1 MNMISRFFA
10 AGALCAAA
18 IAFSPISAG
27 SARAATATAA
37 PVVVDK
43 QEKVAEANKDQPLS
57 AVRVIVTCQP
67 YDQFRP
73 WSKRPP
79 FQHRAVGAVLSGSRV
94 LVTAELVANSTYL
107 ELENPDTAD
116 KTPATVERVDYE
128 SDLALLKPSTA
139 GFLDKFKPI
148 DLADPSVG
156 DDLAFWQ
163 LEPNGTLLSTRGLL
177 TTADVSRYPVDDTAL
192 LLFRATSSL
201 QTRDGSFTSPV
212 VKGGAL
218 AGMLLRFDPRTQN
231 ADVIPAPVISH
242 FLKAAANPGA
252 YAGFPRAGLLFAS
265 LRDPQLRRYAGLTN
279 GNGGVY
285 ITYIARDG
293 AAEQAGLQVGDV
305 VLAVGDCHV
314 DQDGNY
320 RDPRYGKIS
329 IVHVISTQHF
339 DGDVVPFK
347 IARKGQEQTV
357 SVKLSHPDPAKS
369 IIEPYSIDKA
379 PRYYILGG
387 LVFQELS
394 RQYLKEWGPEWFK
407 KAPERFIY
415 FDRYQA
421 ELFKDDPRRRIVI
434 LSHVLPSPCTVGY
447 EELNGLVVEKIN
459 GMPLKD
465 LADIDAALA
474 KSADGFHHIRVI
486 GHPREIVVD
495 AKQVR
500 DVEPLLIKNYGLPE
514 IKNLE

>member
-1 MNMISRFFA
+1 MISRFA
-10 AGALCAAA
+10 IAGALCAA
-18 IAFSPISAG
+18 ILTSPLFAANAS
-27 SARAATATAA
+27 AATAKAA
-37 PVVVDK
+37 PVVIDK
-43 QEKVAEANKDQPLS
+43 QEKVAEATKDQPLS
-57 AVRVIVTCQP
+57 AIRVTVTCQP

-79 FQHRAVGAVLSGSRV
+79 FQRRAVGAVLDGNCV

-128 SDLALLKPSTA
+128 SDLALLKPATP

-148 DLADPSVG
+148 GLANPSVG
-156 DDLAFWQ
+156 DDVAFWQ

-177 TTADVSRYPVDDTAL
+177 TAADVSRYPIDDTAL
-192 LLFRATSSL
+192 LLFRATCSL
-201 QTRDGSFTSPV
+201 QTHDGSFTSPV
-212 VKGGAL
+212 VKGAAL
-218 AGMLLRFDPRTQN
+218 AGMLLRYDPRSQN
-231 ADVIPAPVISH
+231 ADIIPAPVVAH
-242 FLKAAANPGA
+242 FLKAAAAPGA
-252 YAGFPRAGLLFAS
+252 YIGFPRAGLSYAS

-285 ITYIARDG
+285 ITYIAPDG
-293 AAEQAGLQVGDV
+293 AAEHAGLQLGDV
-305 VLAVGDCHV
+305 VLAVGGCQV
-314 DQDGNY
+314 DQDGDY
-320 RDPRYGKIS
+320 RDPRYGKVS

-347 IARKGQEQTV
+347 IARKGQEQAV
-357 SVKLSHPDPAKS
+357 NVKLSHPDAAKS
-369 IIEPYSIDKA
+369 IIEPYTIDKA
-379 PRYYILGG
+379 PRYYVLGG

-394 RQYLKEWGPEWFK
+394 RQYLKEWGPDWFK
-407 KAPERFIY
+407 KAPEKFLY
-415 FDRYQA
+415 FDRFQA
-421 ELFKDDPRRRIVI
+421 ELFRDDPRRRIVI

-447 EELNGLVVEKIN
+447 EELNGLVVQQIN

-465 LADIDAALA
+465 LTDIGAALA
-474 KSADGFHHIRVI
+474 KSTDGFHRIRVL

-495 AKQVR
+495 AKQVQ
-500 DVEPLLIKNYGLPE
+500 DAEPLLIKNYGLPE